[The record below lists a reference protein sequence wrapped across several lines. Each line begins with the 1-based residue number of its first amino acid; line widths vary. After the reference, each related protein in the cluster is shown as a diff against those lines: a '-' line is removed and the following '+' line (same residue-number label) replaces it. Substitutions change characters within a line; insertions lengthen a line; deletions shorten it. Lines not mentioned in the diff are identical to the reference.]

1 MTTEHNTAT
10 REDIRALRNEA
21 GAAGDAA
28 MVATCDLALDGNADA
43 VMRCVRVI
51 LDARAMADK
60 CAVIKIKMSE
70 RGPVS
75 IKDAEWPI
83 IARGARGG
91 THPRYILVRAHEDG
105 RRIVYGCA
113 PSEGAAG
120 GFLVAS
126 AEPQSATVRAIRRV
140 AGIIDDDDV
149 GNATIDDLPGDA
161 L

>member
-1 MTTEHNTAT
+1 MSTDADSVTL
-10 REDIRALRNEA
+10 DDLRALRREA
-21 GAAGDAA
+21 GAAGDSA
-28 MVATCDLALDGNADA
+28 MVATCDKALDGNTDA
-43 VMRCVRVI
+43 VARCVRAV
-51 LDARAMADK
+51 LDTRAMADK

-91 THPRYILVRAHEDG
+91 AHPRYILVRAHADG

-120 GFLVAS
+120 GFLVA
-126 AEPQSATVRAIRRV
+126 ANEPQSATVRAIRRV